1 MIDNLS
7 LMLRHFPKYK
17 EEVKSLFIKDK
28 YFMALVNDYLLCKKE
43 VKMLADSNKEEQ
55 AMAYIDTII
64 ELEQELLAILE
75 SQKLIKSSN

>member
-7 LMLRHFPKYK
+7 IMLSLFPKYK

-43 VKMLADSNKEEQ
+43 VKMLTDSNKEEQ
-55 AMAYIDTII
+55 AMAYIDTIN
-64 ELEQELLAILE
+64 ELEQDLLATLE
-75 SQKLIKSSN
+75 RQKLIK